1 MSAAT
6 TEALYKA
13 LRTRLLTFQALGS
26 PTPDTLGDSL
36 TSLWVVQGPDT
47 AAYPYGIMRLQA
59 RQRPGEYAGE
69 REAMDLELLLY
80 DRPRK
85 QQYVVEGYADIADQ
99 ALLRYAD
106 SSAGL
111 FFSGSSERDTIPM
124 NTQVS
129 DREVV
134 AVRCVYH
141 VVTWPQ
147 FLTQYSLQ
155 EA

>member
-36 TSLWVVQGPDT
+36 SNLYIVQGPDDVT
-47 AAYPYGIMRLQA
+47 FPYGIMRLQA

-80 DRPRK
+80 DRPRA

-99 ALLRYAD
+99 ALLRYKD
-106 SSAGL
+106 RTAGL

-134 AVRCVYH
+134 GVRCVYALI
-141 VVTWPQ
+141 VWPQ
-147 FLTQYSLQ
+147 FLTRYSL
-155 EA
+155 ADA

>member
-13 LRTRLLTFQALGS
+13 LRTRLLGFQALGS
-26 PTPDTLGDSL
+26 PTPDTLGFLLRD
-36 TSLWVVQGPDT
+36 LWIVQGPDD
-47 AAYPYGIMRLQA
+47 ASFPYGIMRLQA

-85 QQYVVEGYADIADQ
+85 QQYTVEGYADIADQ
-99 ALLRYAD
+99 ALLRYTD
-106 SSAGL
+106 STAGF
-111 FFSGSSERDTIPM
+111 FFSGSSERDTISM
-124 NTQVS
+124 DS
-129 DREVV
+129 SIADREVV

-141 VVTWPQ
+141 IISWPQ

>member
-13 LRTRLLTFQALGS
+13 LQTRLLTFQALGS
-26 PTPDTLGDSL
+26 PTPETLGDSL
-36 TSLWVVQGPDT
+36 TKLYIVQGADD
-47 AAYPYGIMRLQA
+47 AKYPYGIMRLQA
-59 RQRPGEYAGE
+59 RQTSGEYAGE
-69 REAMDLELLLY
+69 RETPDLELLLY

-99 ALLRYAD
+99 ALLRHAD
-106 SSAGL
+106 SSAGF
-111 FFSGSSERDTIPM
+111 FFSGSRERDTIPM

-134 AVRCVYH
+134 AVRCVYSLI
-141 VVTWPQ
+141 VWPL

>member
-36 TSLWVVQGPDT
+36 SNLYVVQADDKVSW
-47 AAYPYGIMRLQA
+47 PYGIMRLQA

-69 REAMDLELLLY
+69 RESMDLELLLY

-99 ALLRYAD
+99 ALLRHTD
-106 SSAGL
+106 RTAGL

-141 VVTWPQ
+141 LITWPQ

>member
-1 MSAAT
+1 MST
-6 TEALYKA
+6 TSTEALYKA

-26 PTPDTLGDSL
+26 PTPETLADSL
-36 TSLWVVQGPDT
+36 TDLWVVQGPDNIE
-47 AAYPYGIMRLQA
+47 YPYGIMRLQA
-59 RQRPGEYAGE
+59 RTRSGEYAGE

-80 DRPRK
+80 DRPRA

-106 SSAGL
+106 SSAGVVI
-111 FFSGSSERDTIPM
+111 SGESERDTLPM
-124 NTQVS
+124 NTPVS

-141 VVTWPQ
+141 LVVWPQ
-147 FLTQYSLQ
+147 FLTQYSLE

>member
-1 MSAAT
+1 MSAAS

-36 TSLWVVQGPDT
+36 TDIWIVQGPDN
-47 AAYPYGIMRLQA
+47 AEYPYGIMRLQA
-59 RQRPGEYAGE
+59 RMRSGEYAGE
-69 REAMDLELLLY
+69 REEMDLELLLY
-80 DRPRK
+80 DRPRA
-85 QQYVVEGYADIADQ
+85 QQYAVEEYADIADQ
-99 ALLRYAD
+99 ALLRYAS
-106 SSAGL
+106 SSAG
-111 FFSGSSERDTIPM
+111 FVFSGSSERDTIPM
-124 NTQVS
+124 NTPIS

-141 VVTWPQ
+141 LIVWPQ